1 MVERDQER
9 GAEEPGRL
17 SGKPLWSR
25 LSSPGNEQR
34 GKSVVLEL
42 ELVVL
47 QVSEDLSHPN
57 LAFIIFPAKG
67 VAVVNISL

>member
-9 GAEEPGRL
+9 GTEEPGRL
-17 SGKPLWSR
+17 SRKPLWSC
-25 LSSPGNEQR
+25 LSSPGDDQR
-34 GKSVVLEL
+34 GKSVILEL

-57 LAFIIFPAKG
+57 P
-67 VAVVNISL
+67 S

>member
-1 MVERDQER
+1 M
-9 GAEEPGRL
+9 EEPGRL

-25 LSSPGNEQR
+25 LSSPGDEQR

-47 QVSEDLSHPN
+47 QESEDLSHPN
-57 LAFIIFPAKG
+57 PA
-67 VAVVNISL
+67 

>member
-25 LSSPGNEQR
+25 LSSPGDVQR

-47 QVSEDLSHPN
+47 RESEDLSHSNP
-57 LAFIIFPAKG
+57 
-67 VAVVNISL
+67 S

>member
-9 GAEEPGRL
+9 CAEEPRRL

-25 LSSPGNEQR
+25 LSSPGDEQR
-34 GKSVVLEL
+34 GKSVIVEL

-57 LAFIIFPAKG
+57 P
-67 VAVVNISL
+67 S

>member
-1 MVERDQER
+1 MVKRYQKR
-9 GAEEPGRL
+9 GCGGARGGL

-25 LSSPGNEQR
+25 LSSPGDEQR

-47 QVSEDLSHPN
+47 QESEDCLTLTLHV
-57 LAFIIFPAKG
+57 FPLKEW
-67 VAVVNISL
+67 LW